1 MIKKIVSNDI
11 IDMNVYL
18 IIDENKCF
26 IVDPGGNY
34 SEIEKTIKELN
45 LEVLG
50 ILLTHAHVDHT
61 YLIGKFNCP
70 IYIHE
75 KSISSYLILMSS
87 LIPTPV
93 AYNISIINLSLEPT
107 LSLYDS
113 FGFDMPFNYLKL
125 DIKKIKDN
133 DIIKLNDKEIKV
145 IHTPG
150 HTKGSVCYLIDNKL
164 FSGDTLFKESCGRCD
179 LPSGSEVDMAKSL
192 IKLIDNLDEFIK
204 VYPGHYETTTI
215 KHEKEFNAP
224 YKYYKKVA

>member
-75 KSISSYLILMSS
+75 KEVEILKYS
-87 LIPTPV
+87 
-93 AYNISIINLSLEPT
+93 N

-204 VYPGHYETTTI
+204 VYPGHDETTTI

>member
-61 YLIGKFNCP
+61 YLIGKFTCP

-75 KSISSYLILMSS
+75 KEVEILKYS
-87 LIPTPV
+87 
-93 AYNISIINLSLEPT
+93 N

-204 VYPGHYETTTI
+204 VYPGHDETTTI

>member
-11 IDMNVYL
+11 INMNVYL

-34 SEIEKTIKELN
+34 SEIEKTIKELD

-61 YLIGKFNCP
+61 YLIGKFNVP
-70 IYIHE
+70 VYMHE
-75 KSISSYLILMSS
+75 KEVEILKYS
-87 LIPTPV
+87 
-93 AYNISIINLSLEPT
+93 N

-113 FGFDMPFNYLKL
+113 FSLDMPFNYLKL
-125 DIKKIKDN
+125 DIRKLKNN
-133 DIIKLNDKEIKV
+133 DIIKLNEKEIKV

-164 FSGDTLFKESCGRCD
+164 FSGDTLFRESCGRCD
-179 LPSGSEVDMAKSL
+179 LPSGNELDMAKSL
-192 IKLIDNLDEFIK
+192 LYLIDNLDENTK
-204 VYPGHYETTTI
+204 VYPGHDESSTI
-215 KHEKEFNAP
+215 KHEKEYNTL
-224 YKYYKKVA
+224 YKYYKKMQ

>member
-1 MIKKIVSNDI
+1 MIKKIVSTDI

-18 IIDENKCF
+18 IIDDNKCF

-34 SEIEKTIKELN
+34 SEIEKVIKDLN

-70 IYIHE
+70 IYLHE
-75 KSISSYLILMSS
+75 KEVEILKYS
-87 LIPTPV
+87 
-93 AYNISIINLSLEPT
+93 N

-113 FGFDMPFNYLKL
+113 FSLDMPFNYLKL
-125 DIKKIKDN
+125 DLRKVKNN
-133 DIIKLNDKEIKV
+133 DEILLNDKIIKV

-150 HTKGSVCYLIDNKL
+150 HTKGSVCYLYENKL

-179 LPSGSEVDMAKSL
+179 LPTGSEVDMAKSL
-192 IKLIDNLDEFIK
+192 VYLIDNLDDSVK
-204 VYPGHYETTTI
+204 VYPGHDDSSTI

-224 YKYYKKVA
+224 YKYYKKVS

>member
-11 IDMNVYL
+11 INMNVYL

-34 SEIEKTIKELN
+34 DGIEKTIKELD

-61 YLIGKFNCP
+61 YLIGKFNVP
-70 IYIHE
+70 IYLHE
-75 KSISSYLILMSS
+75 KEVEILKYS
-87 LIPTPV
+87 
-93 AYNISIINLSLEPT
+93 N

-113 FGFDMPFNYLKL
+113 FSLDMPFNYLKL
-125 DIKKIKDN
+125 DLRKVKNN
-133 DIIKLNDKEIKV
+133 DEIKLNDKVIKV

-150 HTKGSVCYLIDNKL
+150 HTKGSVCYLYENKL

-179 LPSGSEVDMAKSL
+179 LPSGSEIDMAKSL
-192 IKLIDNLDEFIK
+192 VYLIDNLDENIK
-204 VYPGHYETTTI
+204 VYPGHDEATTI
-215 KHEKEFNAP
+215 KYEKENNSP
-224 YKYYKKVA
+224 YKYYKKVM

>member
-34 SEIEKTIKELN
+34 NELEKTIKDLN

-61 YLIGKFNCP
+61 FLIGKFNCS
-70 IYIHE
+70 IYLHE
-75 KSISSYLILMSS
+75 KEVEILKYS
-87 LIPTPV
+87 
-93 AYNISIINLSLEPT
+93 N

-113 FGFDMPFNYLKL
+113 FSLDMPFNYLKL
-125 DIKKIKDN
+125 DLRKVKNN
-133 DIIKLNDKEIKV
+133 DEILLNDKKIKV

-150 HTKGSVCYLIDNKL
+150 HTKGSVCYLYENKL

-179 LPSGSEVDMAKSL
+179 LPTGSEIDMAKSL
-192 IKLIDNLDEFIK
+192 VYLMDNLSDTVK
-204 VYPGHYETTTI
+204 VYPGHDESTTI

-224 YKYYKKVA
+224 YKYYKKVL